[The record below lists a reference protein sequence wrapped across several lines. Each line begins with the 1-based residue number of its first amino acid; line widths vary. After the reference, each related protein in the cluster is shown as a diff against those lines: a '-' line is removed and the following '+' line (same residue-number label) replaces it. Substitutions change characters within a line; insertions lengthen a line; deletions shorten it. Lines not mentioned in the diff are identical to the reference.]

1 MLSRVCFGFQWFS
14 DLSRWNN
21 DMEWWF
27 YLLNQ
32 YHNISF
38 NSVYSVL
45 GMEPGPH
52 TKTSTGFLS
61 QPGSSLCEMGWGLFC
76 DCYNWIRSS
85 RKVRKWG
92 RWQVIMNTLL
102 CWFALFFF
110 FFWVCV
116 VCVCM
121 ITCIW
126 SCVRVSMDV
135 EARCGYQVS
144 SRLFSM
150 LASCWGRVSYRT

>member
-110 FFWVCV
+110 FFLSMCGL
-116 VCVCM
+116 CM
-121 ITCIW
+121 YDYMYMVMCACEHGRRGQMW
-126 SCVRVSMDV
+126 LSGVFSAVLHVS
-135 EARCGYQVS
+135 
-144 SRLFSM
+144 
-150 LASCWGRVSYRT
+150 